1 MVLFYSYLC
10 FRSAR
15 WDRRKGEG
23 LNFDVSTEI
32 NLKIISKHSWQNVRI
47 RSGDRIE
54 CHRIRIIFQDLRST
68 AYLQRNG
75 KLETIALS
83 MKSCFKLAI
92 NHLRSSHPPY
102 RFLLSLPNRRPSTGN
117 VFLSPRS
124 CFGVGF
130 RFIVSHYP
138 RFTCSTATRKGAPG
152 RSS

>member
-130 RFIVSHYP
+130 IVSHYS
-138 RFTCSTATRKGAPG
+138 RFTCLTATRKGAPG